1 MTSGPIFDILPGK
14 VNDER
19 TPHLINPLRALLFSD
34 WDIESLLLNVDPTRE
49 DDFSFM
55 VASIQAGQLE
65 EAEEWLANEIS
76 NYPWV
81 LMAAA
86 HVKLKMEEAAEAG
99 RLLRAV
105 TLISN
110 EARLRLWA
118 WHNLRQLGKY
128 PSPDLSRQVL
138 GVVIEVPYGDEAGRT
153 GAGANIRHDVLAAYA
168 DGTARYINHQGGMI
182 VWDRTDEPITPLVMN
197 VIRESAPIGAPQE
210 DRNDDPVPPEEVRLS
225 VMTPGGIH
233 VWQGPAA
240 DNPALSKVFAGM
252 ADLLRALVQLTID
265 QRREEDEE

>member
-1 MTSGPIFDILPGK
+1 M
-14 VNDER
+14 NQ
-19 TPHLINPLRALLFSD
+19 LRALLFPD
-34 WDIESLLLNVDPTRE
+34 WDIEELLLSIDPTRE
-49 DDFSFM
+49 DDFSLA
-55 VASIQAGQLE
+55 VASIQTGQLV

-76 NYPWV
+76 RYPWV

-128 PSPDLSRQVL
+128 PSPDLARQVL
-138 GVVIEVPYGDEAGRT
+138 GVIIEVPYEERL
-153 GAGANIRHDVLAAYA
+153 DVLAAYA

-182 VWDRTDEPITPLVMN
+182 VWDRMDELITPMVMS
-197 VIRESAPIGAPQE
+197 VIREAQPIGPPME
-210 DRNDDPVPPEEVRLS
+210 DRIDENIPSEEVRLS
-225 VMTPGGIH
+225 VLTPGGIH
-233 VWQGPAA
+233 VWQGVSAE
-240 DNPALSKVFAGM
+240 NLALTKVFAHM
-252 ADLLRALVQLTID
+252 AELLRALVQVTIEERKD
-265 QRREEDEE
+265 EDEEE

>member
-1 MTSGPIFDILPGK
+1 M
-14 VNDER
+14 NQ
-19 TPHLINPLRALLFSD
+19 LRALLFPD
-34 WDIESLLLNVDPTRE
+34 WDLEELLLSIDPTRE
-49 DDFSFM
+49 DDFSLA
-55 VASIQAGQLE
+55 VASIQTGQLV

-76 NYPWV
+76 RYPWV

-128 PSPDLSRQVL
+128 PSPDLARQVL
-138 GVVIEVPYGDEAGRT
+138 GVIIEVPYEERL
-153 GAGANIRHDVLAAYA
+153 DVLAAYA

-182 VWDRTDEPITPLVMN
+182 VWDRMDELITPHGDE
-197 VIRESAPIGAPQE
+197 R
-210 DRNDDPVPPEEVRLS
+210 DPR
-225 VMTPGGIH
+225 G
-233 VWQGPAA
+233 AA
-240 DNPALSKVFAGM
+240 DWR
-252 ADLLRALVQLTID
+252 ADGRPHRRKHP
-265 QRREEDEE
+265 QRRGAVERADPGRDPRLAGGEPRKTWRSPRFSRTWPSCCARWYR

>member
-1 MTSGPIFDILPGK
+1 M
-14 VNDER
+14 NQM
-19 TPHLINPLRALLFSD
+19 RALLFPD
-34 WDIESLLLNVDPTRE
+34 WDLEELLLNIDPTRE
-49 DDFSFM
+49 DDFSFV
-55 VASIQAGQLE
+55 VASIQTGQLV

-76 NYPWV
+76 HYPWV

-128 PSPDLSRQVL
+128 PSTDLARQVL
-138 GVVIEVPYGDEAGRT
+138 GVVIEVPIEDRL
-153 GAGANIRHDVLAAYA
+153 DVLAAYA

-182 VWDRTDEPITPLVMN
+182 VWDREDETITPLVLS
-197 VIRESAPIGAPQE
+197 VIREAQPIGAPQE
-210 DRNDDPVPPEEVRLS
+210 ERTDETVPTDQVRLS
-225 VMTPGGIH
+225 VLTPGGIH
-233 VWQGPAA
+233 MWQGVAA
-240 DNPALSKVFAGM
+240 ENPALTKVFAHM
-252 ADLLRALVQLTID
+252 ADLLRALVQITMD
-265 QRREEDEE
+265 ERKDEEDNS